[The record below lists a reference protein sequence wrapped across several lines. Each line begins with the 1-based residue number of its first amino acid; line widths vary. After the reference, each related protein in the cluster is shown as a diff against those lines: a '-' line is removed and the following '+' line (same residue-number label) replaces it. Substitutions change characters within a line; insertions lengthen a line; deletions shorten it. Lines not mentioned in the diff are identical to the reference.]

1 MVTVITVVTTS
12 DVAAGSGSETVRVR
26 PAAVTA
32 AACMSEAVRLLAAA
46 VAAWPAAIPTEGL
59 SNAKESVYS
68 ALKLAVCRR
77 REVARRRPET
87 AVTVATQ
94 GKSAGIEA
102 SLAWSEVVTMAQ
114 TCALVFFSVKEKAA
128 TTLKLAVVVEF
139 PAPPDALTTDAP
151 AALTAFS
158 RSA

>member
-12 DVAAGSGSETVRVR
+12 DVAAGSIAETVIVW
-26 PAAVTA
+26 PFVVAAVW
-32 AACMSEAVRLLAAA
+32 MSEAVRVLAAA
-46 VAAWPAAIPTEGL
+46 VAAWPAAIPAEAF

-102 SLAWSEVVTMAQ
+102 SLARSEVVTMAQ